1 MPESRTHELLTC
13 AMTEKLAIVLAAG
26 KGTRMNSPLPKV
38 LIEVCGRPM
47 LDYVLGALRR
57 GGIDR
62 IVLVVGHR
70 EELVRA
76 ALADQPDV
84 GFVPQCQQLGTGHAV
99 MTCRH
104 VLELHRGPVVVVTG
118 DAPLMQD
125 TSIAALLAEY
135 QRDPAGCVLGTLTAD
150 DPTGMGRILRSD
162 EGKFIGIVEEKDA
175 TAQQRCIREV
185 NRSCYVFDPRH
196 LLHALEQIGN
206 RNAQHEYYLTD
217 CLGVMVQQ
225 GIAVRALNLL
235 KPCEALG
242 VNTPQELAEVEAVL
256 RKNASYARAA

>member
-1 MPESRTHELLTC
+1 
-13 AMTEKLAIVLAAG
+13 MTEKLAIVLAAG
-26 KGTRMNSPLPKV
+26 KGTRMNSHLPKV

-76 ALADQPDV
+76 ALVNQADVEFVVQP
-84 GFVPQCQQLGTGHAV
+84 QQLGTGHAV
-99 MTCRH
+99 MMCRD
-104 VLELHRGPVVVVTG
+104 VLESRRGPVVVVTG

-125 TSIAALLAEY
+125 TSIATLVADY
-135 QRDPAGCVLGTLTAD
+135 QRNPAGCILGTLTTE
-150 DPTGMGRILRSD
+150 DPTGMGRILRN
-162 EGKFIGIVEEKDA
+162 EQGKFIGIVEEKDA
-175 TAQQRCIREV
+175 TAQQRRICEV
-185 NRSCYVFDPRH
+185 NRSCYVFHPGH
-196 LLHALEQIGN
+196 LLHALKQIRN
-206 RNAQHEYYLTD
+206 HNAQHEYYLTD
-217 CLGVMVQQ
+217 CLGMMVQQ
-225 GIAVRALNLL
+225 EVGVRALNLL

-256 RKNASYARAA
+256 RENAPYARAA